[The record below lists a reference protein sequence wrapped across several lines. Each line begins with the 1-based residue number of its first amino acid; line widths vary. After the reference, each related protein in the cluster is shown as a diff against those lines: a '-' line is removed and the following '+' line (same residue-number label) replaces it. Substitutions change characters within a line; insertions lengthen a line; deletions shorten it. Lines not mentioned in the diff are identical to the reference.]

1 MRDSSPTTSGDE
13 RAVVEAIA
21 TALRAEGP
29 RNTTSDA
36 IARVVRDWN
45 SGHAARVASGVSLTH
60 EDAAARAAV
69 SAAAASELLAAVLRD
84 LGVPA
89 SAIPRVVAS
98 LRAAVALEC
107 RELVDADGLARFE
120 SLARCAWQATFG
132 ERTRKGGAR

>member
-1 MRDSSPTTSGDE
+1 MRDSSSPTTTSGDE

-36 IARVVRDWN
+36 IAHASQDWN
-45 SGHAARVASGVSLTH
+45 SGHAARVASGVSVTH
-60 EDAAARAAV
+60 EDVAART
-69 SAAAASELLAAVLRD
+69 AAASERLAAVLRD

-89 SAIPRVVAS
+89 SAIPRVVSS

-120 SLARCAWQATFG
+120 SLARHAWQATFG
-132 ERTRKGGAR
+132 ERARKGGAR